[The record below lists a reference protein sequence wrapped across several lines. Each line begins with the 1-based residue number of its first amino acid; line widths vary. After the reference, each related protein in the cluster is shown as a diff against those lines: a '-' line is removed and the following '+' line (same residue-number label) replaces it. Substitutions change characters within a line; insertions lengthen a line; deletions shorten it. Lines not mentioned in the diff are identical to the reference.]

1 MTNSQLLNNE
11 KLLEK
16 PIPPEPHECCES
28 GCGEYCVFELY
39 LDEKRKYDEQQ
50 AQLTITQNAKPT

>member
-1 MTNSQLLNNE
+1 MNAR
-11 KLLEK
+11 KPLEK

-39 LDEKRKYDEQQ
+39 LDEKRAYDAEQ
-50 AQLTITQNAKPT
+50 ASLQNRQTSENSDA

>member
-1 MTNSQLLNNE
+1 MTIK